1 MFDDDKLYLT
11 DDPALKVLGSYS
23 TLSRWRSEGRGP
35 AYLKIDS
42 RVAYCGR

>member
-23 TLSRWRSEGRGP
+23 TLSHWRLGAGLCVQSQTVP
-35 AYLKIDS
+35 KD
-42 RVAYCGR
+42 